1 MEVINQLEDIAKAS
15 FLLCVVLWATED
27 DELDDVTDELD
38 DETDELYGKELSS
51 NLLFLVEE

>member
-1 MEVINQLEDIAKAS
+1 
-15 FLLCVVLWATED
+15 LCCEQQD